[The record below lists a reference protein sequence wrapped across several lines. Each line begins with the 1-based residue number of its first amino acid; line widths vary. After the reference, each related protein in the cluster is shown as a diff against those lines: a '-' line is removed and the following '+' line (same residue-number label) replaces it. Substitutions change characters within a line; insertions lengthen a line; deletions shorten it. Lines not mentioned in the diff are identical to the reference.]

1 MGTPFAIPK
10 TRSGNCKSSDGQDSK
25 GPWGEIRNPENYH
38 PYFPPPYKIAEGTN
52 RLQVQYPDITDTNIV
67 YLKKDYPDYKQVQN
81 LKRSALPKGTNNIS
95 YINFFGLRKT

>member
-52 RLQVQYPDITDTNIV
+52 RLQV
-67 YLKKDYPDYKQVQN
+67 
-81 LKRSALPKGTNNIS
+81 
-95 YINFFGLRKT
+95 